1 MLSMFGFNFMF
12 RMISHYLECTF
23 VIIQNLFSNIKYNY
37 ITHLEESSTEWKYLL
52 HKMRV
57 DSVTYI
63 PERYEW
69 SPTKKDEVLWSTI
82 PRRTAEKIY
91 QHYFTDFV
99 LFGNS

>member
-1 MLSMFGFNFMF
+1 M
-12 RMISHYLECTF
+12 E
-23 VIIQNLFSNIKYNY
+23 NLFSNIKYNY

-57 DSVTYI
+57 DSLTYI

-69 SPTKKDEVLWSTI
+69 SPTKKDEILWSTI

>member
-1 MLSMFGFNFMF
+1 MLSMFGFNFIF
-12 RMISHYLECTF
+12 RTLVLSRTIIIF
-23 VIIQNLFSNIKYNY
+23 VMENLFSNIKYNY

-57 DSVTYI
+57 DSLTYI

-69 SPTKKDEVLWSTI
+69 SPTKKDEILWSTI